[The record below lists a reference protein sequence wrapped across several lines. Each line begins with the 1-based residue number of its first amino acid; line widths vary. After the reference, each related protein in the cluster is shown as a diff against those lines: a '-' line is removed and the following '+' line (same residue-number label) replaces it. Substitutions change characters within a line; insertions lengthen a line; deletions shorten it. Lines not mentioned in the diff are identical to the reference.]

1 MNEIIKGMANAAE
14 AIQENFEELDGVP
27 ARLATVE
34 QNIDLM
40 SLDTVKKLY
49 NPETTLVVNAIKG
62 AWNDIIAHDNENP
75 MTTYSIRVSG
85 NRLGLAVVGKI
96 DSGNG
101 TVLLV
106 DETGISTH
114 KLINGSWS

>member
-14 AIQENFEELDGVP
+14 AIQENFEEQGGKIT
-27 ARLATVE
+27 AVE
-34 QNIDLM
+34 QNIELM

-49 NPETTLVVNAIKG
+49 DPETILVVNAIKG
-62 AWNDIIAHDNENP
+62 AWNDIIAHDNKNP